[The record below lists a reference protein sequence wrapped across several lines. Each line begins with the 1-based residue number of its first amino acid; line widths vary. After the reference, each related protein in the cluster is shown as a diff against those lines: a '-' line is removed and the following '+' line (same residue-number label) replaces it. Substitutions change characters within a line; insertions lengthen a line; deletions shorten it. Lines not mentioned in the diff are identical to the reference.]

1 MFYPFTAILF
11 FFFFLFLLGFLFI
24 FIHLGLITIAF
35 ESIGLGPAQVFSF
48 LLLSLI
54 GSYINIP
61 IKKIPGQTIVEIE
74 KVRVFGVTYK
84 IPKPRYTGTV
94 IAINVGGALV
104 PLFLSIYLMIKWN
117 LFIQPAIATFL
128 VAIVSYKL
136 AKPIEGMGIAI
147 PIFIPPIL
155 AALSAYLIAPSIHT
169 PVVAY
174 VAGTMGTLIGAD
186 IMHLKDVNQLKAPVV
201 SIGGAGTFDG
211 IFLAGIIAVLLA

>member
-1 MFYPFTAILF
+1 MFYPFAAILF
-11 FFFFLFLLGFLFI
+11 FFLFLFILGFLFI

-35 ESIGLGPAQVFSF
+35 ESIGLTPAQVFSF
-48 LLLSLI
+48 LFLSLI

-61 IKKIPGQTIVEIE
+61 IKKIPGETLVEIQE
-74 KVRVFGVTYK
+74 VKFCGITYK
-84 IPKPRYTGTV
+84 IPKTRYTGTILAV
-94 IAINVGGALV
+94 NVGGALV
-104 PLFLSIYLMIKWN
+104 PLFLSIYLMLKWN
-117 LFIQPAIATFL
+117 LFIQPALATLL

-147 PIFIPPIL
+147 PVFIPPIL
-155 AALSAYLIAPSIHT
+155 AALSAYLISPSIHT

-174 VAGTMGTLIGAD
+174 IAGTMGTLIGAD
-186 IMHLKDVNQLKAPVV
+186 IMHLKDINKLKAPVV